1 MANPRWNSQTN
12 GYDTAIWAAKIAFC
26 FLGIL
31 SFGAA
36 ARAAIPAAAG
46 ALASAVPGFWEFL
59 RSWLAPP
66 YLFIAVHLI
75 ILVIWKLS
83 DQKQEHHQ
91 HREQWAAAERMA
103 EPENPAKVKS
113 FEPLHISP
121 VPILRKPSP
130 EMWRDE
136 ISPSLTTPAVRA
148 PDPGEFSTSDASCLT
163 TESGEISTASSA
175 FAVKKSVE
183 PESMSSLTVKKDEDE
198 AAAAATAAGTAND
211 SMEAT
216 WKAIMEK
223 SPRAAE
229 VPPPTASS
237 GRGSRQPVAP
247 PSSTGQDELNRRCD
261 DFIKKN
267 YEQIRF
273 LSSRRL

>member
-103 EPENPAKVKS
+103 EPENPAK
-113 FEPLHISP
+113 
-121 VPILRKPSP
+121 
-130 EMWRDE
+130 MWRDE

-175 FAVKKSVE
+175 SAVKKSVE
-183 PESMSSLTVKKDEDE
+183 PESMSSLTVKKYEDE

>member
-12 GYDTAIWAAKIAFC
+12 GYDTAIWAAKITFC
-26 FLGIL
+26 FIGIL

-36 ARAAIPAAAG
+36 ARAAVPAAVE

-59 RSWLAPP
+59 RTWLAPP
-66 YLFIAVHLI
+66 YLFIAVHFI

-91 HREQWAAAERMA
+91 HREQWAAAELMA
-103 EPENPAKVKS
+103 EPGNPAKVKS

-136 ISPSLTTPAVRA
+136 ISPSPTTPALRA
-148 PDPGEFSTSDASCLT
+148 PDPGESSTSDASCLT

-175 FAVKKSVE
+175 SVVKKSAE
-183 PESMSSLTVKKDEDE
+183 PESMSSLKVKKDEDE
-198 AAAAATAAGTAND
+198 AAAVATAAGIEND

-223 SPRAAE
+223 SSRAAGG
-229 VPPPTASS
+229 TATGGVVGAGLEATGGHSLIY
-237 GRGSRQPVAP
+237 GRQR
-247 PSSTGQDELNRRCD
+247 
-261 DFIKKN
+261 
-267 YEQIRF
+267 
-273 LSSRRL
+273 